1 MMAWLQHHRRTVLV
15 FSVATLWFLPGL
27 WWGLPVNNVTGRMS
41 AWGTDEIGPWGA
53 VDAILLIVGYPRNE
67 ITPQYP
73 LAQFL
78 VQAIFVWPYYLP
90 HLFPSIVDKLGLP
103 QQQLSVGV
111 LMLLHRLPS
120 LLMAAG
126 TVAAAFVAACRLAGN
141 AAGWVAAGAVA
152 TTGPMLYYAR
162 TSNVDVAALF
172 WTALAIVFAVNAL
185 REGLT
190 PRRAIAIGL
199 CAGIGTATKDQQYAF
214 FFGLGLVVVTAALL
228 DRRRSADWS
237 GWWRGPALGL
247 GAAVVA
253 YLVLSG
259 IALLPHWFFDKHVR
273 YITRVPDPNI
283 PQPVLALAAVYHS
296 TPATFDGYLELA
308 RNAGSQMLA
317 AVGLPIFV
325 LALAGAAWVARTSR
339 RLFALLTVPS
349 LCLALGVLVPV
360 RLVLPRYLLPM
371 DFVLCLFAGL
381 AIAATASKPGVLRAG
396 AIGVAVAGI
405 AWGGLRGADLTYQ
418 MLHDSR
424 YEAGDWLA
432 RNVAPGDDVAYFG
445 VPFKLPR
452 LPAGTVAVA
461 APGQWTYAYK
471 NRKPATSPPAFLV
484 SIPQLITEPDHEV
497 SILDSTIQGL
507 NDGSLGYQEVLAI
520 QTPALW
526 TRPMLVASPVNP
538 PVRIFARSDVVPRLR
553 DSPRIE
559 LPALH

>member
-1 MMAWLQHHRRTVLV
+1 MAWLQHHHRTVLV

-190 PRRAIAIGL
+190 PRREIGRAS
-199 CAGIGTATKDQQYAF
+199 CRERVCE
-214 FFGLGLVVVTAALL
+214 LV
-228 DRRRSADWS
+228 
-237 GWWRGPALGL
+237 
-247 GAAVVA
+247 
-253 YLVLSG
+253 
-259 IALLPHWFFDKHVR
+259 
-273 YITRVPDPNI
+273 
-283 PQPVLALAAVYHS
+283 
-296 TPATFDGYLELA
+296 
-308 RNAGSQMLA
+308 
-317 AVGLPIFV
+317 
-325 LALAGAAWVARTSR
+325 
-339 RLFALLTVPS
+339 
-349 LCLALGVLVPV
+349 
-360 RLVLPRYLLPM
+360 
-371 DFVLCLFAGL
+371 
-381 AIAATASKPGVLRAG
+381 
-396 AIGVAVAGI
+396 
-405 AWGGLRGADLTYQ
+405 
-418 MLHDSR
+418 
-424 YEAGDWLA
+424 
-432 RNVAPGDDVAYFG
+432 
-445 VPFKLPR
+445 
-452 LPAGTVAVA
+452 
-461 APGQWTYAYK
+461 
-471 NRKPATSPPAFLV
+471 
-484 SIPQLITEPDHEV
+484 
-497 SILDSTIQGL
+497 
-507 NDGSLGYQEVLAI
+507 
-520 QTPALW
+520 
-526 TRPMLVASPVNP
+526 
-538 PVRIFARSDVVPRLR
+538 
-553 DSPRIE
+553 
-559 LPALH
+559 